1 MLKKVIIGLQVVILV
16 VMFFLLYK
24 VYQPAAPAT
33 YVFDDKGKQV
43 SKVTDSDI
51 IVYYDYDSL
60 MKQSNFIDSIQT
72 QLHLSEQRYQKS
84 LEAAK
89 NDYMNWMNQIQGK
102 IARKE
107 ITVVEQQQVEQQD
120 YDKQMQLQQL
130 QATAQNDMAVKGE
143 KSMKLINDAILK
155 TVKELNVRKN
165 IKFVLAYGGASQIVM
180 PTQSS
185 LNVTSDMLEIINNL
199 YKTKRK

>member
-24 VYQPAAPAT
+24 VYQPTEPAK

-107 ITVVEQQQVEQQD
+107 ITVVEQQQAEQQD
-120 YDKQMQLQQL
+120 YDKQMHLQQL

-185 LNVTSDMLEIINNL
+185 LNVTSDMVEIINNL

>member
-24 VYQPAAPAT
+24 VYQPTEPAK

-120 YDKQMQLQQL
+120 YDKQMHLQQL

-185 LNVTSDMLEIINNL
+185 LNVTSDMVEIINNL

>member
-24 VYQPAAPAT
+24 VYQPNEPAK

-107 ITVVEQQQVEQQD
+107 ITVVEQQQAEQQD
-120 YDKQMQLQQL
+120 YDKQMHLQQL

-185 LNVTSDMLEIINNL
+185 LNVTSDMVEIINNL

>member
-1 MLKKVIIGLQVVILV
+1 MLKKVIIGLQLVILL
-16 VMFFLLYK
+16 VMGFLLYK
-24 VYQPAAPAT
+24 VYQPAEPAK

-60 MKQSNFIDSIQT
+60 MKKSNFIDSIQT
-72 QLHLSEQRYQKS
+72 QLQLSEQRYQKS

-89 NDYMNWMNQIQGK
+89 NDYMNWMNQMQGK

-120 YDKQMQLQQL
+120 YDKQMYLQQL
-130 QATAQNDMAVKGE
+130 QATAQNDMAVKGD

-185 LNVTSDMLEIINNL
+185 LNVTSDMVEIINNL